1 MVLCSVWRCR
11 PRLCRAPVPLIGPG
25 EGKISKSTLRGTQW
39 DSTPYSIPQRPH
51 TGRGSVLVVA
61 AVFVESLPGPGVDL
75 REAQPGLLLTA
86 EREDVLRHGAGAE
99 TQKSVSLSLSLS
111 LSLDIKQ
118 HASPLVLPSDAGHG
132 DAGGVQM
139 FRAEEHQANPAQ
151 VKQFDLVIVIPV
163 YLDNSNL
170 AEHGKTA
177 SCLTAVTYLSQ
188 VFVGENWILVNLRME
203 ELDTLS
209 AGTNNTCKKRT
220 K

>member
-86 EREDVLRHGAGAE
+86 EREDVLRNRAGTE

-111 LSLDIKQ
+111 LYISNKTNTPHLLFCHPTLVTVTLAVYRCLEQKNIKQ
-118 HASPLVLPSDAGHG
+118 ILLRS
-132 DAGGVQM
+132 
-139 FRAEEHQANPAQ
+139 
-151 VKQFDLVIVIPV
+151 
-163 YLDNSNL
+163 NS
-170 AEHGKTA
+170 
-177 SCLTAVTYLSQ
+177 LTS
-188 VFVGENWILVNLRME
+188 
-203 ELDTLS
+203 S
-209 AGTNNTCKKRT
+209 S
-220 K
+220 